1 MGLTGTVSVG
11 GGLFT
16 SRGEGGGG
24 VFAHA
29 YGPRTSLMHTKGSAS
44 HYTALQTKSTN
55 FPLRPQKR
63 GGLLRTGTGDGMGVE
78 RAGKKE

>member
-1 MGLTGTVSVG
+1 MGWTGTVSVG

-16 SRGEGGGG
+16 SRGEGGG

-44 HYTALQTKSTN
+44 HYTALQTKSTH

-63 GGLLRTGTGDGMGVE
+63 GVLLRTGTGDGVGVE
-78 RAGKKE
+78 RAGKKD